1 MVIRSNMIIK
11 ITGYK
16 TQLIIVTQ
24 LKLQLKNNKKKI
36 EIKRRF
42 LMFIRL

>member
-24 LKLQLKNNKKKI
+24 LKLQLKNNKKKNRNKK
-36 EIKRRF
+36 EIF
-42 LMFIRL
+42 NVY